1 MKIIDFDVPVRTL
14 ANQYPEFV
22 EQMVE
27 LGFTKI
33 TVPGMLDSV
42 GRLVTLNKG
51 CRVMGIPKDKV
62 VAYFKNAGY
71 EVINDD
77 K

>member
-1 MKIIDFDVPVRTL
+1 MKTIDFDQPVRNL
-14 ANQYPEFV
+14 AHQNLEFV
-22 EQMVE
+22 DQMVE

-42 GRLVTLNKG
+42 GRFVTLNKG
-51 CRVMGIPKDKV
+51 CRIMGIPKDKV
-62 VAYFKNAGY
+62 VAYFKDAGY